1 MEITRGTLDDI
12 SRPASSEQ
20 TATRVSS
27 VSLPQSDRIC
37 PTAPFS
43 LVVLPSD
50 APDAQIPNSSEETTV
65 HSSATCPGKDQF
77 HADASEGENRH
88 FKLQRAIE
96 EMKRLDDILS
106 AKIFK
111 LKEVRRQRKEFQAKL
126 WQEFKNKPEG
136 HSGCAQEALN
146 TRLFLALEA
155 PEGTDE
161 DNNVIPVFDTQIPE
175 HEQNGNN
182 QHLEPSRKRP
192 DSLTRS
198 FEGDYE
204 DTREDQFESSHSGD
218 SKGMNKHKDFVKK
231 NIELVNG
238 EGGEVL
244 LTQAEKRR
252 LAELLRE
259 IDEEEDDTARG
270 ADSKETMWAVSVPT
284 VQGYTPEPS
293 DLEQLIDIDSK
304 IGLLLPV
311 EEFHSVHSSYTNLT
325 MSQQVTVA
333 KKAELTG
340 RKVQDILNNSSHY
353 CCHWTEVSLNIYSLF
368 QRKYRWTPGILTAE
382 GLGSEVSWKCDGD
395 PQPGEKV
402 LQDIKERRGQERRL
416 QEIQRQLELL
426 GQSQEMTCSL
436 ETIEHRL
443 ILGVCRVTTRGLSLK
458 AQCKNVPRTKVD
470 GPDFCSL

>member
-325 MSQQVTVA
+325 MSQ
-333 KKAELTG
+333 
-340 RKVQDILNNSSHY
+340 
-353 CCHWTEVSLNIYSLF
+353 
-368 QRKYRWTPGILTAE
+368 

-426 GQSQEMTCSL
+426 GQSQEMTNESPDLTEEQLLCLMDGCELAESWSQDL
-436 ETIEHRL
+436 EMND
-443 ILGVCRVTTRGLSLK
+443 S
-458 AQCKNVPRTKVD
+458 
-470 GPDFCSL
+470 S